1 MVQER
6 GDLGV
11 SFFDFLDIDEETQA
25 ILFLTRAQAMTDTAF
40 VGILHK
46 ELIRGQ
52 GWQRTRSTLMRLG
65 FAAGYS
71 DCQFLRKAYAW
82 RDDDHLL
89 RAGIALHSFKGIA
102 RTRLA
107 RIDADRTEGTFRI
120 EGAMDDSLEAG
131 WHRQI
136 LGAAPAPVCWLHM
149 GYLTGFLSAWW
160 GDEVLVKEV
169 ECAGTGRQ
177 PKCRFEAQP
186 ASVFGESEKEDLDIF
201 RYPDLGEDLSKMADL
216 PILPKPASSKDGA
229 GAVMNV
235 FQTARRAGII
245 GRSKA
250 MERSLKLALQVAV
263 TDATVLLVGESGTG
277 KELFARLIHEMS
289 PRTKDSFLA
298 VNCSALPETLL
309 ESELFGHVKGAFTG
323 AAETRK
329 GLCEAA
335 GGGTILLDEIGE
347 MTPATQVK
355 LLRVLQDKEVRP
367 VGGNRGT
374 PVDIRIIAA
383 TNRDLDQMVADGSF
397 REDLYYRL
405 KVFPITVPPLRQ
417 RREDVVPLARHFLS
431 RFSQTTGKK
440 VNTLSPGTLKA
451 LSAYPWP
458 GNVRELENVL
468 ERAVVLTTHDRIQE
482 EDLPHEIGGR
492 NLELPH
498 DFGDDTLVLRDVEKR
513 HILRVLAR
521 EGGHRQKTA
530 KSLGIGVNT
539 LWRKLKEY
547 GVEGAGRGGAG

>member
-1 MVQER
+1 
-6 GDLGV
+6 
-11 SFFDFLDIDEETQA
+11 
-25 ILFLTRAQAMTDTAF
+25 
-40 VGILHK
+40 
-46 ELIRGQ
+46 
-52 GWQRTRSTLMRLG
+52 
-65 FAAGYS
+65 
-71 DCQFLRKAYAW
+71 
-82 RDDDHLL
+82 
-89 RAGIALHSFKGIA
+89 
-102 RTRLA
+102 
-107 RIDADRTEGTFRI
+107 
-120 EGAMDDSLEAG
+120 
-131 WHRQI
+131 
-136 LGAAPAPVCWLHM
+136 M

-329 GLCEAA
+329 GLFEAA

-440 VNTLSPGTLKA
+440 VNTLS
-451 LSAYPWP
+451 
-458 GNVRELENVL
+458 
-468 ERAVVLTTHDRIQE
+468 RAVVLTTHDRIQE